1 MDRVPIL
8 YDGDCRFCRACVG
21 WIERRDRAG
30 KLHPVPYQEASNP
43 PLMPQMLARAKHSV
57 LVIAPDGRVHTAGR
71 AVLFVLAEI
80 GWAPWLTRLAARP
93 PRGDTVADRVVDVIG
108 RASRAMDRDPLLSAA
123 LVTAVSS
130 PDPAVSACQLEVT
143 RAISATLLVAMDGV
157 DEERRQ
163 GVVKVLSHV
172 WFSSLVGWVSGWSN
186 VGSVGDELE
195 TAARLL
201 LRE

>member
-1 MDRVPIL
+1 MADAALTLTRNQAARRARVIEAAVAL
-8 YDGDCRFCRACVG
+8 ASEGGYDAVQMRDVASSASVALGTVYRYFSSKDHLLAATLVEWVRDL
-21 WIERRDRAG
+21 ER
-30 KLHPVPYQEASNP
+30 
-43 PLMPQMLARAKHSV
+43 
-57 LVIAPDGRVHTAGR
+57 
-71 AVLFVLAEI
+71 
-80 GWAPWLTRLAARP
+80 RLAARP

>member
-1 MDRVPIL
+1 MADAAVALTRNQAARRARVIEAAIAL
-8 YDGDCRFCRACVG
+8 ASEGGYDAVQMRDVASSASVALGTVYRYFSSKDHLLAATLVDWVRDL
-21 WIERRDRAG
+21 ER
-30 KLHPVPYQEASNP
+30 
-43 PLMPQMLARAKHSV
+43 
-57 LVIAPDGRVHTAGR
+57 
-71 AVLFVLAEI
+71 
-80 GWAPWLTRLAARP
+80 RLAARP

-143 RAISATLLVAMDGV
+143 RAISATLLVAMEGFD
-157 DEERRQ
+157 DERRQ

-186 VGSVGDELE
+186 VGSVGEELE

-201 LRE
+201 LRD

>member
-1 MDRVPIL
+1 LTSSQVARRQRVIRAAL
-8 YDGDCRFCRACVG
+8 DLAASGGYDAVQMRDVASSASVALGTVYRYFSSKDHLLAATLVEWVRDL
-21 WIERRDRAG
+21 ER
-30 KLHPVPYQEASNP
+30 
-43 PLMPQMLARAKHSV
+43 
-57 LVIAPDGRVHTAGR
+57 
-71 AVLFVLAEI
+71 
-80 GWAPWLTRLAARP
+80 RLAARP